1 MRAWRRASASAQRAP
16 ASRTIVRTQIQPISG
31 ARLEPPKTITSQAS
45 TIIAA
50 TEIAPSIGDS
60 ARSAIRTRRR

>member
-1 MRAWRRASASAQRAP
+1 MRACRRASASPQRPP
-16 ASRTIVRTQIQPISG
+16 ASSTIVSSQIQPISG
-31 ARLEPPKTITSQAS
+31 ARAVAPEITTSQVS
-45 TIIAA
+45 TAIDA

>member
-1 MRAWRRASASAQRAP
+1 MRAWRRASARAQRAP
-16 ASRTIVRTQIQPISG
+16 ASRTTVRTQIHPISG
-31 ARLEPPKTITSQAS
+31 ARFEPPKTTTSQVS